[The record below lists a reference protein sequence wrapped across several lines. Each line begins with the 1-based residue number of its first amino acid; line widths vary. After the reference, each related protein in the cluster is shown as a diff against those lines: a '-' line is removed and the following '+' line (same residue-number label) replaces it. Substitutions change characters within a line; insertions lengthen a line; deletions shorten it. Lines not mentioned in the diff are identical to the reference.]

1 MYHLPRQL
9 NQYKQ
14 AHSKTIQNSIEYLIY
29 VFPKQKKKKKKSFKS
44 ADIPTTS

>member
-29 VFPKQKKKKKKSFKS
+29 VFPKQKKKKKSFKS
-44 ADIPTTS
+44 ADKPTTS